1 MLNVG
6 NILVKVAWYYYMEN
20 MTQQQIAEFLDIPR
34 MRVVKL
40 LSQAKDEGIIQ
51 FKINQTIEKK
61 VGIENSL
68 MEKYSLNDAVVVPV
82 SNPENINECL
92 AKAAASYIDEKTKD
106 GDYINI
112 GFGRIVSNT
121 LSILMYNTEKEI
133 SFVSLTGGVSYYTS
147 SIIKGAHYR
156 SSSKTTPNISIIPSP
171 LLSNTRAGAEAF
183 QSEPAV
189 KDIFKMNTYANMS
202 VIGIG
207 ALTENATIFKTN
219 IANENDFRLL
229 KMKGAVG
236 DLLSQFIDENGNLIE
251 TDFHNRLITTPLER
265 LKDYQNTIA
274 VSGGVEK
281 FMAIKAALRGK
292 YLNTLITDEVT
303 ANKLIENTIE

>member
-6 NILVKVAWYYYMEN
+6 NILVKVAWYYYMDN
-20 MTQQQIAEFLDIPR
+20 LTQQQIAELLDIPR

-61 VGIENSL
+61 VGIENAL
-68 MEKYSLNDAVVVPV
+68 IDKYSLHDAVVIPV
-82 SNPENINECL
+82 ANIENINECL
-92 AKAAASYIDEKTKD
+92 SKAAASYIDEKAKD

-121 LSILMYNTEKEI
+121 LSKLMYNTEKEI

-156 SSSKTTPNISIIPSP
+156 SSSKTTPNIAIIPAP
-171 LLSNTRAGAEAF
+171 LLSTTKSGAEAF
-183 QSEPAV
+183 RSEPSV
-189 KDIFKMNTYANMS
+189 KEIFKMNSYANMS

-207 ALTENATIFKTN
+207 ALTEKATIFKTN
-219 IANENDFRLL
+219 IANENDFQIL

-236 DLLSQFIDENGNLIE
+236 DLLSQFIDVNGNLIK
-251 TDFHNRLITTPLER
+251 TDFHDRLITTPLER

-274 VSGGVEK
+274 VSGGEDK
-281 FMAIKAALRGK
+281 FEAITAALRGN
-292 YLNTLITDEVT
+292 YINILITDEIT
-303 ANKLIENTIE
+303 AQRLIETKTD